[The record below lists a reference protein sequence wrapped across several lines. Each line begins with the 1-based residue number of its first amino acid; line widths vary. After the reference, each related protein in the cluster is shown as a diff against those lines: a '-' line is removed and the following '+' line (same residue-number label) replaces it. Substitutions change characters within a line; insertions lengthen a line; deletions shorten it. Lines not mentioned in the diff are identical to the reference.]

1 MKRTPIARGL
11 GLVLAAA
18 LTMSLVLPTHA
29 GPVRNWFKVRRAQ
42 RQAAQ
47 GEDDGGFAGLGR
59 GTVAAVPAD
68 VRVTRDLAYGGDP
81 AERFDVYAPRAG
93 SSGASVIFM
102 VHSGGWKHGDKGVAA

>member
-1 MKRTPIARGL
+1 M
-11 GLVLAAA
+11 
-18 LTMSLVLPTHA
+18 
-29 GPVRNWFKVRRAQ
+29 PVRYATGSRCGVRSGRRRRA
-42 RQAAQ
+42 RTTAASQAS
-47 GEDDGGFAGLGR
+47 G
-59 GTVAAVPAD
+59 VAPSPRCPAD